1 MMNIGVLGTGVVG
14 QAIATA
20 LTEKGHNVRLGS
32 RTANNEKA
40 AEWVKSSNE
49 YATQGDFNDAASF
62 GDIIFI
68 CLNGEHALSVVQS
81 LAADA
86 TTHKIIVDVTN
97 PLDFSK
103 GMPPSIME
111 EFTTG
116 SMAEAIQ
123 KILPSSHVVKALNTV
138 NYKLMVNANEVAGGD
153 HNLFICGNNADA
165 KNKVKHLLADDF
177 HWKEENILDLG
188 DIKNARVT
196 EAIVPFWVTVMQA
209 IGSPLFNFK
218 IVH

>member
-1 MMNIGVLGTGVVG
+1 MNIGVLGTGVVG

-40 AEWVKSSNE
+40 AEWVKGSNE
-49 YATQGDFNDAASF
+49 HATQGDFNDAAAF
-62 GDIIFI
+62 GDIVFI
-68 CLNGEHALSVVQS
+68 CLSGEYALSVVQS
-81 LAADA
+81 LSTDA
-86 TTHKIIVDVTN
+86 VQGKIVIDVTN

-103 GMPPSIME
+103 GMPPSILE
-111 EFTTG
+111 EFRTT
-116 SMAEAIQ
+116 SMGETIQ
-123 KILPSSHVVKALNTV
+123 NALPAAYVIKTLNTV

-153 HNLFICGNNADA
+153 HNIFICGNDADA
-165 KNKVKHLLADDF
+165 KKKVKHLLADNF
-177 HWKEENILDLG
+177 HWESENILDLG
-188 DIKNARVT
+188 GIEKARVT

-209 IGSPLFNFK
+209 LGSPLFNFK